1 MRQRRGGRGGG
12 NIAPRDDHLN
22 RLNVKQM
29 IYGIYQDI
37 SQKKQMYGNV
47 KTKWCISGK
56 VEESLKMDLVKEF

>member
-1 MRQRRGGRGGG
+1 MRQRRGGEGRGGG

-37 SQKKQMYGNV
+37 SQKKQMY
-47 KTKWCISGK
+47 
-56 VEESLKMDLVKEF
+56 MAM